1 MKPQYNLTSKDI
13 EDLSWFLYYDSKSLP
28 AAVFSRFPLA
38 LKRHCVQVGAV
49 AGLMAR
55 YAPDDMIPDGMTRDE
70 YANAVR
76 YGGIYHDIG
85 AYLVYNQREMY
96 PDAGERFLREEIRE
110 RHQNAAA
117 RKVILEA
124 VRCCGERYDGKG
136 YPDGV
141 SGDRIPLHASLCAIS
156 DMVSDIAAK
165 RRSLL
170 LSSATIRAEQYIR
183 THSEMYA
190 PAAIQCF
197 MDARDGIQYLY
208 DTWRKRPPIWFN
220 SDIEP
225 MAASIERTIG

>member
-1 MKPQYNLTSKDI
+1 MRPQYNLTSKDI
-13 EDLSWFLYYDSKSLP
+13 ENLNWFLYYDSKSLP

-38 LKRHCVQVGAV
+38 LKRHSVQVGAV
-49 AGLMAR
+49 AGLMAK
-55 YAPDDMIPDGMTRDE
+55 YAPEDAVPEGMTRDE

-85 AYLVYNQREMY
+85 AYLVLNHREMY
-96 PDAGERFLREEIRE
+96 PDAGERFLREEFSGN
-110 RHQNAAA
+110 QNAAA
-117 RKVILEA
+117 RKVILES

-156 DMVSDIAAK
+156 DMVNDIAAK
-165 RRSLL
+165 RRSYLF
-170 LSSATIRAEQYIR
+170 SSAAVKAEQYIR
-183 THSEMYA
+183 THSSMYT

-197 MDARDGIQYLY
+197 MDARAGIQYLY
-208 DTWRKRPPIWFN
+208 DTWRKRPPVWFN